1 MEESDV
7 PLDTLRKKYASLVCE
22 RDAALEAAMAGS
34 DIAAHVA
41 FDASR
46 LPNHLT
52 AGNSESDSKTYRDA
66 LESLRIC
73 PACKGLGIASSVY
86 NHMVISRTCAPCD
99 GDGVVPFAS
108 GDQSG
113 NDASISTAQHPLAVA
128 TGSTAPAAVT
138 EAASSP
144 PPLE

>member
-1 MEESDV
+1 MEESGV
-7 PLDTLRKKYASLVCE
+7 PLDALRKKYASLARE

-34 DIAAHVA
+34 DIAEQVA

-46 LPNHLT
+46 LPSH
-52 AGNSESDSKTYRDA
+52 SEFDGKAHRDA
-66 LESLRIC
+66 LKSLRIC

-99 GDGVVPFAS
+99 GDGVIRMIRTS
-108 GDQSG
+108 GDQRESA
-113 NDASISTAQHPLAVA
+113 ASISTTLVVA
-128 TGSTAPAAVT
+128 AGSTAPAALT
-138 EAASSP
+138 EAASAP